1 MTGVIG
7 RTGYD
12 ELEEIMDLGLK
23 GRTALVCASTKGLG
37 WASAQALAAEGV
49 RVAVNGRDHARAEA
63 KAAELGESAIGIGG
77 DLTTADGAV
86 DLARQALKELDHIDI
101 LVLNGPGPHAGPAV
115 GQGTHDVREA
125 LESLVVA
132 PEALMQELLPGM
144 QERRW
149 GRIVLIS
156 SSSVVAPLDNL
167 ALSNM
172 GRPALVSVMKTLAT
186 EVASDGVTLNAV
198 LPGRIATD
206 RVRQVDESTAQRRGV
221 PAEKV
226 LAESVAKIPA
236 GRLGRPEEI
245 AAAVAYLSSEQSA
258 FVTGTTLRVDGGM
271 VPVL

>member
-1 MTGVIG
+1 
-7 RTGYD
+7 
-12 ELEEIMDLGLK
+12 MDLELK
-23 GRTALVCASTKGLG
+23 GRTALVCSSTQGLG

-49 RVAVNGRDHARAEA
+49 RVAVNGRDRERAEA
-63 KAAELGESAIGIGG
+63 KAAELGGRAIGIGG
-77 DLTTADGAV
+77 DLTTANGAA
-86 DLARQALKELDHIDI
+86 DLAQRAVAELGQIDI

-115 GQGTHDVREA
+115 GQGTDDVRDA

-132 PEALMQELLPGM
+132 QATLIQELLPGM

-149 GRIVLIS
+149 GRVVLIS

-172 GRPALVSVMKTLAT
+172 GRPALVSLMKTLAT

-206 RVRQVDESTAQRRGV
+206 RVRQVDETTAQRRGIS
-221 PAEKV
+221 AESV
-226 LAESVAKIPA
+226 LAESLAKIPT
-236 GRLGRPEEI
+236 GRLGHPGEI
-245 AAAVAYLSSEQSA
+245 GAAVAFLASEHA
-258 FVTGTTLRVDGGM
+258 GFTTGTTLRVDGGM